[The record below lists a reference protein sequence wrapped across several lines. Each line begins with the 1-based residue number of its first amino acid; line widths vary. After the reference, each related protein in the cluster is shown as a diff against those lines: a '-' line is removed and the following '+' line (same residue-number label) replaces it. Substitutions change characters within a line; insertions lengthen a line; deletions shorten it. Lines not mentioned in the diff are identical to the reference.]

1 MPWSYPGG
9 SFSGLNYVRFLIGDT
24 DPDEPLLNDDKIE
37 AMLLLYPSEV
47 EAAAHLCAGLAVK
60 FAAEGDLK
68 VDGYDFQNIKK
79 AEFYRAR
86 AKELLTQATGF
97 GTAIPLGGVSFGGV
111 DKSAK
116 DANRANTDVVQP
128 AFYRGQFESQP
139 LDIEE

>member
-1 MPWSYPGG
+1 MVWTYIGAT
-9 SFSGLNYVRFLIGDT
+9 FSGRDYVRFLIGDT
-24 DPDEPLLNDDKIE
+24 NADEPLLNDYEID
-37 AMLLLYPSEV
+37 AMLVLYPSQV

-97 GTAIPLGGVSFGGV
+97 GTATPLGGVSFGGV

-116 DANRANTDVVQP
+116 DANRADTGVVQP